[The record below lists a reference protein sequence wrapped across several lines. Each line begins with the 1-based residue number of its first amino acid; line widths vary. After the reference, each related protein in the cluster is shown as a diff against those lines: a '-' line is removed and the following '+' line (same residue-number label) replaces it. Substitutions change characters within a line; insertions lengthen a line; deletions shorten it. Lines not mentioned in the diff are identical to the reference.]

1 VSLREYR
8 EKRKFQR
15 TPEPKGRRAPR
26 AGPLRFVVQ
35 KHRASHL
42 HYDFRLELDGVLKSW
57 AVPKG
62 PSLNPLDKRLAMMTE
77 DHPLDY
83 RTFEGVIPEG
93 NYGAGAVMVWD
104 EGTYGP
110 AEGGDEKTLRE
121 GMRAGR
127 LHFVLSGQK
136 LRGEWILARMK
147 GRQENSWLLMKKDD
161 KFAVADPEPLED
173 RSAATGRSLEQIAM
187 ASDKTWSSNR
197 RKERRTAVDLTGAP
211 KTDPPRQVAP
221 MLAMLVE
228 ESFDRPGWFFEV
240 KWDGYRAIGEKVEGR
255 VRLYS
260 RNGLSFAEKFPPVA
274 EALKELPLDA
284 VVDGEVTA
292 LDPEGKPSFQDLQN
306 YQRTGKGNLVYYV
319 FDLLW
324 LNGRDLRGWPLAKRK
339 TALAAILP
347 VHPGLRLSDHVEEK
361 GRAFLEAATDQGLEG
376 IVAKDAQSP
385 YREGVRSRDW
395 LKIKTILRQEAVVAG
410 FTEPRGGRKHMGALI
425 LGVYE
430 NKELVYIGHTGG
442 GFTDKTLADTR
453 RRLNEL
459 TQKDC
464 PFGKRPKTNA
474 PVHWVQPRLVCEVAF
489 RQWTEDGHMR
499 MPIFLGWRED
509 KPAQDVRRERPV
521 KGAVPPAAPAAPEET
536 SPPRRPG
543 KFFGTQSPRRE
554 ENREISAG
562 GHRVKLTHLNKLYWP
577 DEKITKGDLLAYYR
591 QTASLMMPYL
601 RDRPESLHRYP
612 DGVHGESFYQKNF
625 DMPLPEWVET
635 VNIRSDTE
643 SRNLRY
649 IVCQNEATLLYM
661 ANLGCIEINPWNSRT
676 AHLDRPD
683 YLVIDLD
690 PVEVPFETVID
701 TARAVKEV
709 LDEGGIRGYCK
720 TSGGRGLHIFVPL
733 GARYTNDQSR
743 TFAEILVNLVHER
756 TPRITSLE
764 RSPLKRRHKV
774 YLDFLQN
781 RRGQTLAA
789 PYCVRPKP
797 GAPVSTPLR
806 WEEVKKGLDPKAFNI
821 RSVHERIHKLG
832 DIWKPVL
839 GRGIDLTGCLRRL
852 EGGRKRRGT

>member
-1 VSLREYR
+1 
-8 EKRKFQR
+8 
-15 TPEPKGRRAPR
+15 
-26 AGPLRFVVQ
+26 
-35 KHRASHL
+35 
-42 HYDFRLELDGVLKSW
+42 
-57 AVPKG
+57 
-62 PSLNPLDKRLAMMTE
+62 
-77 DHPLDY
+77 
-83 RTFEGVIPEG
+83 
-93 NYGAGAVMVWD
+93 
-104 EGTYGP
+104 
-110 AEGGDEKTLRE
+110 
-121 GMRAGR
+121 
-127 LHFVLSGQK
+127 
-136 LRGEWILARMK
+136 
-147 GRQENSWLLMKKDD
+147 
-161 KFAVADPEPLED
+161 
-173 RSAATGRSLEQIAM
+173 
-187 ASDKTWSSNR
+187 
-197 RKERRTAVDLTGAP
+197 
-211 KTDPPRQVAP
+211 
-221 MLAMLVE
+221 
-228 ESFDRPGWFFEV
+228 
-240 KWDGYRAIGEKVEGR
+240 
-255 VRLYS
+255 
-260 RNGLSFAEKFPPVA
+260 
-274 EALKELPLDA
+274 
-284 VVDGEVTA
+284 
-292 LDPEGKPSFQDLQN
+292 
-306 YQRTGKGNLVYYV
+306 
-319 FDLLW
+319 
-324 LNGRDLRGWPLAKRK
+324 
-339 TALAAILP
+339 
-347 VHPGLRLSDHVEEK
+347 
-361 GRAFLEAATDQGLEG
+361 
-376 IVAKDAQSP
+376 
-385 YREGVRSRDW
+385 
-395 LKIKTILRQEAVVAG
+395 
-410 FTEPRGGRKHMGALI
+410 
-425 LGVYE
+425 
-430 NKELVYIGHTGG
+430 
-442 GFTDKTLADTR
+442 
-453 RRLNEL
+453 
-459 TQKDC
+459 
-464 PFGKRPKTNA
+464 
-474 PVHWVQPRLVCEVAF
+474 
-489 RQWTEDGHMR
+489 
-499 MPIFLGWRED
+499 
-509 KPAQDVRRERPV
+509 
-521 KGAVPPAAPAAPEET
+521 
-536 SPPRRPG
+536 
-543 KFFGTQSPRRE
+543 
-554 ENREISAG
+554 
-562 GHRVKLTHLNKLYWP
+562 
-577 DEKITKGDLLAYYR
+577 
-591 QTASLMMPYL
+591 MMPYL